1 MADMAPRVPDEYF
14 RKRASESEDVG
25 VEEAPTAPAETRP
38 EEPTLAQPA
47 PGGIAPRLLV
57 LILVVAVAAAFV
69 IGRLLIFT
77 PGQPEIVTPDKT
89 PVATGSAA
97 DNFAP
102 YDGTVSLAQPAS
114 VQGHCRSDGDRDAP
128 EALID
133 DSPET
138 IWRCK
143 GDGVG
148 ESVTFTFVPDTTLV
162 GVRVINGNTAWTGRY
177 AAERRLLSIRWQF
190 ADGSYFVQGLAA
202 NNRGY
207 QEVRFPST
215 DTGSV
220 TMTVEASTEPG
231 QLSEMVDA
239 VSVTSLEFLT
249 PG

>member
-1 MADMAPRVPDEYF
+1 MTPRVPDEYF

-25 VEEAPTAPAETRP
+25 VEETPDAPAEARP
-38 EEPTLAQPA
+38 EEPPLAHPA
-47 PGGIAPRLLV
+47 PEGITPRLLV
-57 LILVVAVAAAFV
+57 LIVVVALATAFV

-77 PGQPEIVTPDKT
+77 PDLPAVVPPSETPS
-89 PVATGSAA
+89 PQASAT

-102 YDGTVSLAQPAS
+102 YDGVVQLVQPAS
-114 VQGHCRSDGDRDAP
+114 AEGRCRSEGSRDTP

-133 DSPET
+133 ASPDT

-148 ESVTFTFVPDTTLV
+148 ESVTFTFEPGATLV
-162 GVRVINGNTAWTGRY
+162 GVRLINGNTAWTGRY
-177 AAERRLLSIRWQF
+177 PAERRLLSIRWQF

-207 QEVRFPST
+207 QEVRFPAI
-215 DTGSV
+215 DTTTV
-220 TMTVEASTEPG
+220 TMTVEAATEPG
-231 QLSEMVDA
+231 QQNEMVDA

-249 PG
+249 TG